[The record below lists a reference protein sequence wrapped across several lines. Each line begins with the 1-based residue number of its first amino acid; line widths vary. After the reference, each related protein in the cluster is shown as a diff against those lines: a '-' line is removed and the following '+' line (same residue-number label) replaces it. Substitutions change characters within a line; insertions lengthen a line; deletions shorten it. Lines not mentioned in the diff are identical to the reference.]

1 MLRRCC
7 CCPQVEVAPLRVGVA
22 RQAAVAGVRLYGVP
36 PSHQYLGSM
45 LPSTEEQLWLAA
57 TINNKLRQ
65 IRGGSAQEQQ

>member
-1 MLRRCC
+1 
-7 CCPQVEVAPLRVGVA
+7 VAPLRAGLT
-22 RQAAVAGVRLYGVP
+22 RQAASAGVRLYGVP

-65 IRGGSAQEQQ
+65 IRGHTHEQQQ